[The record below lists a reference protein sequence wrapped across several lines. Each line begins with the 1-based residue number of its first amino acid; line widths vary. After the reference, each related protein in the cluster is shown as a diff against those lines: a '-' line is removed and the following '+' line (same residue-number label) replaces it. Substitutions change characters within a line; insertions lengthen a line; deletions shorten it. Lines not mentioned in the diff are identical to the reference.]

1 MILGSQQRFETQ
13 THKVYTE
20 EFNKIALIAKNDKRI
35 QYLILQKQRHITK
48 SDIKNE
54 EINCNNIIKK
64 FQKLLK
70 LLFLHEKT
78 KQNTM

>member
-20 EFNKIALIAKNDKRI
+20 ECIWD
-35 QYLILQKQRHITK
+35 KQRHITK

-64 FQKLLK
+64 F
-70 LLFLHEKT
+70 
-78 KQNTM
+78 